1 MADND
6 PLTTQR
12 DAVHDVAGELV
23 GAGFA
28 DPVEIGRGG
37 YGAVYR
43 CRQPALDR
51 DVAVKVL
58 TDHLDEENLERF
70 VREQRAMGR
79 LSGHPNIVNI
89 LEVGSTPE
97 GFPFIVMQYHPHASL
112 DVRIR
117 TDGPLAWREI
127 LRLGIRVAGA
137 LETAHRA
144 GILHRDIKP
153 GNILLTEYGEAQL
166 TDFGIARI
174 SGGFET
180 GADLVT
186 GSPAFTAPELLVGA
200 APSVTSDLYGL
211 GATLFCA
218 LTGHAAFERRSGEQ
232 VVAHFLR
239 VASEGVPDLA
249 AAGFPDEVSGCI
261 EHAMAREPADRPSSA
276 SAMGEE
282 LRDAQRRLG
291 VPLDEMALPAGATS
305 PSTPSPT
312 STTPRRR
319 TTMNLPM
326 PSTKFRPPVR
336 PRAQVTRARLLQ
348 TLRDGKLR
356 RLTLIHAP
364 TGYGKTT
371 VAAQWAEKLANDG
384 VPVAWLTVDGS
395 DNDVARFLADLV
407 ESLGRAGSDAVGE
420 LASVVEEHGDRAE
433 EYVLTSVINE
443 VHARGRRIVLIVD
456 DWHQVADP
464 AVIGA
469 MGHLLEHGCHHL
481 QVIVT
486 SRTRGGLPVSRLQVH
501 DEIIEIDMAA
511 LCFDVTEAASFLRD
525 VAGLDLGRE
534 QITELWS
541 STDGWVAALQLAC
554 VSLRRSGEPSELIG
568 DISGRHQAI
577 GDFLAE
583 NVLGVL
589 EPKVLQVL
597 LKVSLPERICAD
609 LATVLSGET
618 RGQAMLEE
626 IEARDLFLTR
636 VDQAGEWFR
645 FHSLFAEFLRRRL
658 ERDEPQLITSLH
670 RQSSEWFAGH
680 GMLSEAVDH
689 ALAAGDADRAVEL
702 VETDGRSLIEHSRMT
717 TLLTLMEKLPPVTVA
732 ANPILQLQL
741 AWANLLLHRSAL
753 ADSSLERVRI
763 ALDRLPQSDA
773 TARIR
778 READIADA
786 CVRAIS
792 DRSDGLDE
800 LVARLAENLD
810 GLSPFL
816 VSSIHNVGTLGATM
830 RFDFDEAHRW
840 QQRAIP
846 AHQRNT
852 GPYAV
857 MYGYGLD
864 GLAYLEQLDLDR
876 AEACF
881 RTGLRLSRERGSSTR
896 SQGARLA
903 CALLAE
909 ILYERGELA
918 ETERLLDESF
928 LIGAAEG
935 IVDMIAARHLIGA
948 RVALCHGDPEAAA
961 GYLDEAVD
969 VADRLGTPRLRALAE
984 NEQVTRRLPARRKV
998 APRVDAD
1005 REVPSAGIAAIV
1017 AQLDAETSIR
1027 LMLDSDGDTD
1037 TAAVACRRAQW
1048 WVDSLTGTGRRRA
1061 LLRAQRLLAVCLS
1074 AAGRPGEAHD
1084 RTLSVLEQCAAAGL
1098 VRYPLDGGD
1107 EFGRL
1112 VEAVE
1117 KSVRAGERIVSASMP
1132 PAFLDR
1138 VLGGGPFRR

>member
-1 MADND
+1 MAEND

-12 DAVHDVAGELV
+12 DAVRDVAGELV

-58 TDHLDEENLERF
+58 TDHLDEQNLERF

-117 TDGPLAWREI
+117 KDGPLDWREI
-127 LRLGIRVAGA
+127 LRLGIKVAGA

-144 GILHRDIKP
+144 GTLHRDIKP
-153 GNILLTEYGEAQL
+153 GNILITEYGEPQL

-180 GADLVT
+180 DADLVT
-186 GSPAFTAPELLVGA
+186 GSPAFTAPELLAGA
-200 APSVTSDLYGL
+200 TPSVTSDVYGL

-249 AAGFPDEVSGCI
+249 AAGFPAEVSGCV
-261 EHAMAREPADRPSSA
+261 EHAMAREPVDRPDSA
-276 SAMGEE
+276 LALGEE
-282 LRDAQRRLG
+282 LREAQRRLG
-291 VPLDEMALPAGATS
+291 VPLDEMALPAGAMG
-305 PSTPSPT
+305 PSTPAT
-312 STTPRRR
+312 APRRR

-336 PRAQVTRARLLQ
+336 PRAQVTRSRLLE

-371 VAAQWAEKLANDG
+371 VAAQWAERLADDG
-384 VPVAWLTVDGS
+384 IPVAWLTVDDS
-395 DNDVARFLADLV
+395 DNGVARFLADLI
-407 ESLGRAGSDAVGE
+407 ESLGRADPDSVGD
-420 LASVVEEHGDRAE
+420 LASVVDEHGDRAD
-433 EYVLTSVINE
+433 EYVLTSLIND
-443 VHARGRRIVLIVD
+443 VHARGRRIALIVD
-456 DWHQVADP
+456 DWHRVTDA

-469 MGHLLEHGCHHL
+469 MDYLLEHGCHHL

-486 SRTRGGLPVSRLQVH
+486 SRTRAGLPVSRLQVH

-511 LCFDVTEAASFLRD
+511 LCFDADEAERFLRD
-525 VAGLDLGRE
+525 VAGLDLRAD
-534 QITELWS
+534 QVADLWS

-554 VSLRRSGEPSELIG
+554 VSLRGTGEPSELIG
-568 DISGRHQAI
+568 DISGRHHAI

-589 EPKVLQVL
+589 EPEVLQFL

-609 LATVLSGET
+609 LATTLSGEA
-618 RGQAMLEE
+618 RGQAILED
-626 IEARDLFLTR
+626 IEVRDLFLTR
-636 VDQAGEWFR
+636 MDQAGEWFR

-658 ERDEPQLITSLH
+658 ERDEPQLITPLH
-670 RQSSEWFAGH
+670 RRSSEWFARH
-680 GMLSEAVDH
+680 GMLTEAVDH

-717 TLLTLMEKLPPVTVA
+717 TLVTLIDKLPPVTVA
-732 ANPILQLQL
+732 ANPILQVQL
-741 AWANLLLHRSAL
+741 AWANLLLHRAAL
-753 ADSSLERVRI
+753 AEASLERARV
-763 ALDRLPQSDA
+763 ALERLPQSDA
-773 TARIR
+773 SAGIR
-778 READIADA
+778 REAEIADA

-792 DRSDGLDE
+792 DRLDGLDE
-800 LVARLAENLD
+800 RVTRLADDLD
-810 GLSPFL
+810 GLPPFL
-816 VSSIHNVGTLGATM
+816 VSAIHNVGTLGATM

-864 GLAYLEQLDLDR
+864 GLAYFEQLDLDR

-881 RTGLRLSRERGSSTR
+881 RTGLRLSRERGSPAQ

-909 ILYERGELA
+909 ILYERGQLE
-918 ETERLLDESF
+918 ETERLLDDSF

-935 IVDMIAARHLIGA
+935 VVDMIEARHLVGA
-948 RVALCHGDPEAAA
+948 RVALCHGDREAAA
-961 GYLDEAVD
+961 RYLAEAVH
-969 VADRLGTPRLRALAE
+969 VAERLGTPRLRALAE
-984 NEQVTRRLPARRKV
+984 NELVTRRLPTRRPIL
-998 APRVDAD
+998 PRVDLD
-1005 REVPSAGIAAIV
+1005 EDVPSQGIAAIV
-1017 AQLDAETSIR
+1017 AQLDAETAIR
-1027 LMLDSDGDTD
+1027 LTLDSDDGSGASD
-1037 TAAVACRRAQW
+1037 AACGRAQW
-1048 WVDSLTGTGRRRA
+1048 WVDTLTGTGRRRA
-1061 LLRAQRLLAVCLS
+1061 LLRAQRLLAVCLA
-1074 AAGRPGEAHD
+1074 AAGRFEEAHD
-1084 RTLSVLEQCAAAGL
+1084 LTVTVLEQCAAAGL

-1107 EFGRL
+1107 EFRQL
-1112 VEAVE
+1112 VVDVAAGI
-1117 KSVRAGERIVSASMP
+1117 RAGDRPVSVSLSP
-1132 PAFLDR
+1132 EFLDR
-1138 VLGGGPFRR
+1138 VVGEEPSGR